1 MEIIFEEFSKLRAR
15 GVITPEVAAWCPIPK
30 NSNVWQWYLNTLY
43 NNPSYSEIVMKDHS
57 TGKKVFFIVQSP
69 IDNLKPDEK
78 ILQDIEW
85 NGGRNDTVVVRMW
98 ALFDPSLYK
107 QGVWGFFSPCT
118 DSTTN
123 YTTSILGRNCTQ
135 LMTTNSPIGKHGTAM
150 SASPS
155 YQLNFGS
162 IPFGAPGKLFGLTMK
177 KLFANIIGS
186 KFS

>member
-1 MEIIFEEFSKLRAR
+1 
-15 GVITPEVAAWCPIPK
+15 
-30 NSNVWQWYLNTLY
+30 
-43 NNPSYSEIVMKDHS
+43 MKDHS

-123 YTTSILGRNCTQ
+123 YTTSIVGRNCTQ
-135 LMTTNSPIGKHGTAM
+135 LMTTNSSIGKHGTAM

-177 KLFANIIGS
+177 KLFANIIEKQPDYVFIS
-186 KFS
+186 SWNEFIAQVLEPFNLFVSFSFSRLFSSLFLFFLSFH